1 MSFAK
6 YGEKISRRNAA
17 KPRRSRTTA
26 LRGYCEVLRGR
37 RNEG

>member
-17 KPRRSRTTA
+17 KPRHSKDDGVAR
-26 LRGYCEVLRGR
+26 LL
-37 RNEG
+37 